1 MHKEGERL
9 IPINIVDEMK
19 SSYIDYSMS
28 VIVSRA
34 LPDVRDGL
42 KPVHRRVLYGMY
54 GLGVFSNR
62 KYLKSA
68 RIVGDVLGKYHPH
81 GDASVYDAMVRM
93 AQPWSLR
100 YPQVDGQGNFGSMDG
115 DPPAAMRYTEARLKK
130 ISDEVLSDLDKETV
144 DFQNNFDDSLTEPT
158 VLPTRIPNLLV
169 NGASGIAVGMATN
182 MAPHNLTEVIDGI
195 SAYIDNREITIEELM
210 KFIVAPDFPTG
221 GIIYGYDGVRDAFH
235 TGRGRIVLRAKVNFE
250 EIGTRNAII
259 VTEVPYQVNKAE
271 MIARTAELV
280 KEEKIPGIYEIRDES
295 DRKGLRIVY
304 ELKNDAIPNVVL
316 NLLYKHTSL
325 QTSFSVN
332 NIALVKGR
340 PEQLNLKDIIV
351 HFVDHRHEVI
361 VRRTEFELKKAKER
375 AHILEGFMKVIG
387 TQDDLD
393 RAIYIIRHSATPQE
407 AKEGL
412 MKEFDLSEIQAQAIL
427 DLRLARLT
435 GMELDK
441 IRAEYDEIMRLITDL
456 EDILSNEPRRYQIIK
471 EELLEVKEK
480 YGDER
485 RTEIDFAGGDMSIED
500 FIPNETVV
508 VTISNAGYIK
518 RTLLSEY
525 RIQGRGGVGN
535 KAATTRDED
544 FLEYIVSATNHQYML
559 FFTEKGRCYW
569 LRVFEIPE
577 GSRVAKGRAIQNLI
591 NIEADD
597 RIRGYIRTNDLKDEE
612 YINKMNVVMITKNGT
627 IKKTTL
633 EAYSRP
639 RTNGI
644 NAIEIRDNDQLL
656 GARLTEGNSQIM
668 IATKN
673 GKCIRFPE
681 EKVREVGR
689 TAIGVRGITLEDND
703 EVVGMIVVNDVE
715 NETVLVVS
723 EKGFGK
729 RTAVEDYRIT
739 NRGGKGVITLNITE
753 KTGNLISLQNVTD
766 EDGLMIIN
774 RSGIAIRMGVNEMR
788 VMGRNTQGVKLINL
802 KGNDEIA
809 AVTKVQMDKDVEDE
823 GEENEDGNF
832 ATVVDSDNPEFK
844 DSPQTGDNTIS
855 NMGDEKYLKK
865 VEEEEARENR
875 KIEEEKE
882 DDNTSEDEE

>member
-19 SSYIDYSMS
+19 TSYIDYSMS

-42 KPVHRRVLYGMY
+42 KPVHRRVFYGMY
-54 GLGVFSNR
+54 GLGVFSNK

-81 GDASVYDAMVRM
+81 GDSSVYDAMVRM

-130 ISDEVLSDLDKETV
+130 ISDEILSDLDKETV
-144 DFQNNFDDSLTEPT
+144 DFQNNFDDSLTEPK
-158 VLPTRIPNLLV
+158 VLPTKIPNLLV
-169 NGASGIAVGMATN
+169 NGTSGIAVGMATN
-182 MAPHNLTEVIDGI
+182 MAPHNLSESIDAI
-195 SAYIDNREITIEELM
+195 CAYIDNREITIDELM
-210 KFIVAPDFPTG
+210 KHIIAPDFPTG

-250 EIGTRNAII
+250 EVHNRNAII
-259 VTEVPYQVNKAE
+259 VTEIPYQVNKAE

-280 KEEKIPGIYEIRDES
+280 KDDKIPGIYEIRDES
-295 DRKGLRIVY
+295 DRNGLRVVY

-316 NLLYKHTSL
+316 NLLYKYTAL

-340 PEQLNLKDIIV
+340 PEQLNLKDIIH
-351 HFVDHRHEVI
+351 HFVDHRHEVV
-361 VRRTEFELKKAKER
+361 VRRTQYELRKAQER

-387 TQDDLD
+387 TQESLD
-393 RAIYIIRHSATPQE
+393 KAISIIRHSANPQE

-412 MKEFDLSEIQAQAIL
+412 IAEFELSEIQAQAIL

-441 IRAEYDEIMRLITDL
+441 IRAEYEEIMALIKDL
-456 EDILSNEPRRYQIIK
+456 EDILTNEPRRYQIIK
-471 EELLEVKEK
+471 DELLEVKEK

-485 RTEIDFAGGDMSIED
+485 RSEIDYSGGEMSIED
-500 FIPNETVV
+500 LIPDEKVV
-508 VTISNAGYIK
+508 LTISHAGYIK

-525 RIQGRGGVGN
+525 KVQSRGGVGN
-535 KAATTRDED
+535 KAATTRDSD
-544 FLEYIVSATNHQYML
+544 FLEYIVSATNHQYMM
-559 FFTEKGRCYW
+559 FFTEKGKCFW

-577 GSRVAKGRAIQNLI
+577 GSKTAKGRAIQNLI
-591 NIEADD
+591 NIEPDD
-597 RIRGYIRTNDLKDEE
+597 KIRAYIRTNDLKDTD
-612 YINKMNVVMITKNGT
+612 YVNSMYLVMVTKNGI
-627 IKKTTL
+627 IKKTSL
-633 EAYSRP
+633 EQYSRP
-639 RTNGI
+639 RVNGI
-644 NAIEIRDNDQLL
+644 NAIEIREDDQLL
-656 GARLTEGNSQIM
+656 EAKLTTGTSEIM
-668 IATKN
+668 IATRG

-681 EKVREVGR
+681 EKVRSVGR
-689 TAIGVRGITLEDND
+689 TSIGVRGIDLSDGD
-703 EVVGMIVVNDVE
+703 EVIGMIVVNDLE
-715 NETVLVVS
+715 KDSVLVVS
-723 EKGFGK
+723 ERGYGK

-753 KTGNLISLQNVTD
+753 KTGDLIAIQSVTD

-774 RSGIAIRMGVNEMR
+774 KSGVAIRMGLDALR
-788 VMGRNTQGVKLINL
+788 IMGRNTQGVRLINL
-802 KGNDEIA
+802 KNSDEIA
-809 AVTKVQMDKDVEDE
+809 AVAKVTMDKEVEVDEEESQGVSEIAIE
-823 GEENEDGNF
+823 GEDNVVSLEDSKEETTDSKEQNLEN
-832 ATVVDSDNPEFK
+832 
-844 DSPQTGDNTIS
+844 
-855 NMGDEKYLKK
+855 
-865 VEEEEARENR
+865 
-875 KIEEEKE
+875 
-882 DDNTSEDEE
+882 DEE